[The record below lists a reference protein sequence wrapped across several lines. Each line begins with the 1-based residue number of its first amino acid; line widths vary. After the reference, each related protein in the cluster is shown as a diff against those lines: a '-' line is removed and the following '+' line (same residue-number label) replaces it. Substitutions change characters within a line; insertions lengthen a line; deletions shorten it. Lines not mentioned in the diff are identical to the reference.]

1 MVLQVEMFVNVW
13 KNHGKNVN
21 EELKQRSIAPK
32 QVIFNGGYSSQFFK
46 VLQPNQY
53 LLVGEC

>member
-32 QVIFNGGYSSQFFK
+32 QVIFNGGY
-46 VLQPNQY
+46 
-53 LLVGEC
+53 